1 QRRYSSAE
9 QLGQDLDRYRQGL
22 PVLAHR
28 DSRGYRLGKFLRRHK
43 AEAALAL
50 VVTASVVGFALFSSA
65 QARRV
70 AAERDRAQVEE
81 AKTAQVSAFLVS
93 LFGQADPTETLGDT
107 LTVREVLDAGA
118 ARVEAELAGQP
129 EVQAAV
135 LTVIAQAYRSLGRS
149 SDAVPLLER
158 ALALR
163 RKALGNDH
171 PDT

>member
-1 QRRYSSAE
+1 VGAARSAHPERLRRRLRGDLDTVVLMALRKEPQRRYSSAE

-81 AKTAQVSAFLVS
+81 AKTAQDSAFLVS
-93 LFGQADPTETLGDT
+93 LFGQA
-107 LTVREVLDAGA
+107 
-118 ARVEAELAGQP
+118 
-129 EVQAAV
+129 
-135 LTVIAQAYRSLGRS
+135 
-149 SDAVPLLER
+149 
-158 ALALR
+158 
-163 RKALGNDH
+163 
-171 PDT
+171 